1 MLHVCATP
9 IGNLGDVTLRV
20 LETLRTVDLIAAE
33 DTRRTRKLLAHYDIH
48 TPLTSL
54 FADNEAQKTVYVL
67 DLLGAGKN
75 VALVSDAGLPGISD
89 PGLRLVAR
97 VVAAG
102 LPLVVLP
109 GASAPATA
117 VVASGLAADAGFRF
131 VGFLPRKRRELH
143 DAWLAWQRVGG
154 VLVAFEAPRR
164 LAKSLA
170 ELAALAPGTPGAVCR
185 ELTKLHEQV
194 VRGTLAELAATF
206 AAGTAVKGEIT
217 LVFDLGAPA
226 LQAVAGHEAEAAART
241 LLAKGLSKRDA
252 AAALSVCLGV
262 AHRDAERLTRAVAKE
277 MPRRDP

>member
-1 MLHVCATP
+1 VLHVCATP

-20 LETLRTVDLIAAE
+20 LETLRAVDLIAAE

-54 FADNEAQKTVYVL
+54 FADNEAQKTAYVL
-67 DLLGAGKN
+67 DLLRQGKN
-75 VALVSDAGLPGISD
+75 VALVSDAGQPGISD

-97 VVAAG
+97 VVAEG

-131 VGFLPRKRRELH
+131 VGYLPRQRRELH
-143 DAWLAWQRVGG
+143 DAWRAWQSAGG

-170 ELAALAPGTPGAVCR
+170 ELAGLAPGVPGAVCR

-194 VRGTLAELAATF
+194 VRGTLTELAATF
-206 AAGTAVKGEIT
+206 TTGTAVKGEIT
-217 LVFDLGAPA
+217 LVCDLGAPA
-226 LQAVAGHEAEAAART
+226 PQAAAGHEVEDAARR

-252 AAALSVCLGV
+252 AAALGVCLGV
-262 AHRDAERLTRAVAKE
+262 AHREAERLTRAVAKE
-277 MPRRDP
+277 MPRREP

>member
-1 MLHVCATP
+1 VLHVCATP

-20 LETLRTVDLIAAE
+20 LETLRSVELIAAE

-54 FADNEAQKTVYVL
+54 FSDNEAQKTAYVL
-67 DLLGAGKN
+67 GLLREGKD
-75 VALVSDAGLPGISD
+75 VALVSDAGLPSISD

-97 VVAAG
+97 AVAEG

-117 VVASGLAADAGFRF
+117 VVASGLGADAGFRF
-131 VGFLPRKRRELH
+131 VGYLPRRRRELH
-143 DAWLAWQRVGG
+143 DAWRTWQGAGG

-170 ELAALAPGTPGAVCR
+170 ELAELTPGVPGAVCR

-206 AAGTAVKGEIT
+206 ATGAAVKGEIT
-217 LVFDLGAPA
+217 LVCDLGAPA
-226 LQAVAGHEAEAAART
+226 PQAAAGHEVEDAARR

-252 AAALSVCLGV
+252 AAALGVCLGV
-262 AHRDAERLTRAVAKE
+262 AHREAERLTRAVAKE
-277 MPRRDP
+277 MPRREP